1 MSSQATEKRGF
12 SRVPFNTEV
21 EVRAQGRSIRSQEG
35 INISMSGIRM
45 STREVV
51 PPEVAPCQVTINLG
65 GQDKPALI
73 NAKGKMVRSGAGSL
87 AVEFTQI
94 DPESYHHLQQLIANN
109 ANDSKRA
116 EREFS
121 AHWGIRKPQ

>member
-21 EVRAQGRSIRSQEG
+21 EVRAQGRSIQSQEG

-51 PPEVAPCQVTINLG
+51 PPEEAPCQVTINLG
-65 GQDKPALI
+65 GQDKPVLI
-73 NAKGKMVRSGAGSL
+73 NAKGKMVRYGAGSL

-94 DPESYHHLQQLIANN
+94 DPESYHHLQQLIVNN
-109 ANDSKRA
+109 ADDSERA
-116 EREFS
+116 EREFF
-121 AHWGIRKPQ
+121 AHWGIRKPR

>member
-1 MSSQATEKRGF
+1 MSSQSTEKRGF
-12 SRVPFNTEV
+12 NRVPFNTEV
-21 EVRAQGRSIRSQEG
+21 EVRVQDRSIRSKEG
-35 INISMSGIRM
+35 INISMSGIRI

-51 PPEVAPCQVTINLG
+51 PPEEAPCQVTINLG
-65 GQDKPALI
+65 GQANPVLI

-94 DPESYHHLQQLIANN
+94 DPASYHHLKQLIVNN
-109 ANDSKRA
+109 ADDSERA

-121 AHWGIRKPQ
+121 THWGIRKPR